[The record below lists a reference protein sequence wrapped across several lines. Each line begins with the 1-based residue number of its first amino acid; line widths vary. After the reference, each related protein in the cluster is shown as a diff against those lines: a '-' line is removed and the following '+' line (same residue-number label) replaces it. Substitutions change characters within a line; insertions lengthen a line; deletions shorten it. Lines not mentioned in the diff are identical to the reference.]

1 MSRSVMGLGI
11 LFVLM
16 GLWIAIAPDQ
26 FVSIVD
32 WESRGGLYSAAVTRI
47 LIGLILIFA
56 GPSTRY
62 PKGLR
67 IFGGVILVAGLG
79 LLFVPIDLWAS
90 LMHWALGGNVMFIRV
105 GGGLFGMLF
114 GAFLV
119 HAAQPARPA
128 AT

>member
-1 MSRSVMGLGI
+1 MSRSVMGLGVV
-11 LFVLM
+11 FVLL

-32 WESRGGLYSAAVTRI
+32 WESRQGLYSAAGMRI
-47 LIGLILIFA
+47 LIGLFLILA
-56 GPSTRY
+56 GSSTRY
-62 PKGLR
+62 PRGLR
-67 IFGGVILVAGLG
+67 IFGGVVLVAGLG
-79 LLFVPIDLWAS
+79 LLFVPIDLWAR
-90 LMHWALGGNVMFIRV
+90 LMHWVLLGDVMFLRV

-119 HAAQPARPA
+119 HAALPARPA